1 MKSTNVCVT
10 GSLWLFALSAFSDT
24 ESSFLRWEPGICL
37 ESVGEVFVYNNP
49 FSGDTDYFQLSTAVP
64 GGRCPYF
71 PNNETSSQYWTYLAT
86 EADAFAAAE
95 ANAALKA
102 AAPTTLA
109 EIEHLPSYTPAKI
122 PVTGICAG
130 CVNAQNVEYTAKGLR
145 GDGFDAISFRM
156 RPLSEPAQDS
166 DGAPHAYFWAYHSY
180 FSHTGNNS
188 FYFGLQPAGQF
199 GKTALFSVFGAGASV
214 SPGSRYC
221 ISGES
226 VTSCHMPF
234 EWELGKDYDFVLLT
248 AKTVDNRTTWEA
260 YVYDVEHQKNTF
272 IGAVDVANAP
282 GIGQGPSVAF
292 NEYFL
297 ASSHPCPE
305 QPYAEVLFFTPVNYY
320 RGQQYA
326 SHLSALNLNGSCNG
340 NFYSDN
346 SSYVYIDSGYT
357 PEEISA
363 ASQVTP

>member
-1 MKSTNVCVT
+1 MKSRNLCVT

-24 ESSFLRWEPGICL
+24 ESPFLQWKPDICL
-37 ESVGEVFVYNNP
+37 ESVGEVFVYHNP
-49 FSGDTDYFQLSTAVP
+49 FSGKTDYFQLSTAVP

-71 PNNETSSQYWTYLAT
+71 PSTETSSSFWTYLAD
-86 EADAFAAAE
+86 EAAAFAAAK

-109 EIEHLPSYTPAKI
+109 EIEHLPSYTPEKI
-122 PVTGICAG
+122 PVAGTCAG
-130 CVNAQNVEYTAKGLR
+130 CVNAQNVEYAVRGLR
-145 GDGFDAISFRM
+145 GDGFDALSFRM
-156 RPLSEPAQDS
+156 RPLSEPAL
-166 DGAPHAYFWAYHSY
+166 DGAPHAYFWAYY
-180 FSHTGNNS
+180 NLFSHPGNNS

-234 EWELGKDYDFVLLT
+234 EWEIGQDYDFVLLKS
-248 AKTVDNRTTWEA
+248 KTVDNRTTWEA
-260 YVYDVEHQKNTF
+260 YIYDVEHQKNRF
-272 IGAVDVANAP
+272 IGAVDVANAS
-282 GIGQGPSVAF
+282 GIGQGLSVAF

-305 QPYAEVLFFTPVNYY
+305 QPLADVLFFTPVNYY

-326 SHLSALNLNGSCNG
+326 SEISSLNLNGSCNG
-340 NFYSDN
+340 KFYSDN
-346 SSYVYIDSGYT
+346 SSYVYIESGYSA
-357 PEEISA
+357 EEISA
-363 ASQVTP
+363 ASKVTP